1 MSTVGVAGFKN
12 SLNVK
17 NKILCEISN
26 SNKMIESYE
35 FSWNNV

>member
-1 MSTVGVAGFKN
+1 MSTVGVAGFKKK
-12 SLNVK
+12 VQ
-17 NKILCEISN
+17 NKILCEIYN